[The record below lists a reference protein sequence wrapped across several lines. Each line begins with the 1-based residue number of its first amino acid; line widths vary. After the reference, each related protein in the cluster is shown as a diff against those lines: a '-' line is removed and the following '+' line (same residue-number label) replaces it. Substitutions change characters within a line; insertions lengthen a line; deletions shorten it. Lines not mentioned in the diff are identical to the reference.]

1 MIIKEDLCV
10 ACETCMNCGRKYDY
24 FYHVCDE
31 CESDEQLYEYE
42 GMELCAECLLSRF
55 EKVDMEDFDQE

>member
-1 MIIKEDLCV
+1 MIVKEDLCV

-42 GMELCAECLLSRF
+42 GMELCADCLLSHF
-55 EKVDMEDFDQE
+55 EKVDMENFDQE